1 MATPLD
7 LLQRRP
13 TDEAVAALSQRAG
26 LASSNTAP
34 SALHGGSLLDHARAS
49 LRRASINPDGRTA
62 EEVFAAAFT
71 QGVSDFPVLLE
82 NVAHRAIQNGF
93 ATQQPTWRR
102 FCTVGHV
109 VDFRDHPRARVS
121 SIGNLKPV
129 SEHGEYVNGSIPDAE
144 RARVRAGTKGLILNI
159 SRQALVNDDLAALTD
174 IAKGLGESAGRTLES
189 DVYAVLAMNG
199 GLGPVLEDGK
209 TLFHASRGNYV
220 ASGSGS
226 APSYAAFMAAVTAM
240 ASVRDV
246 GGNDYLAL
254 RPSIW
259 HGPLTYTGT
268 VRQLNEG
275 EHIADP
281 VTALA
286 KANGFRNILQDIVGT
301 PRLTGTAWRMFADR
315 MEAPV
320 LEVSFLNGVEEPT
333 VDAQPGFDVDGARFR
348 VAFDYGVTAIDWR
361 GAYMNAGA

>member
-1 MATPLD
+1 MATHLD

-13 TDEAVAALSQRAG
+13 TDEAIAALSQRAG
-26 LASSNTAP
+26 LAGSDTP
-34 SALHGGSLLDHARAS
+34 SGALHGGSLLDHARAS

-71 QGVSDFPVLLE
+71 QGATDFPVLLE
-82 NVAHRAIQNGF
+82 NVAHKAIQKGF

-102 FCTVGHV
+102 FCAVGSV
-109 VDFRDHPRARVS
+109 SDFRDHPRYRDS
-121 SIGNLKPV
+121 SIGNLKPL

-174 IAKGLGESAGRTLES
+174 PAKGLGESAGRTLES
-189 DVYAVLAMNG
+189 DVYAVLALNG

-220 ASGSGS
+220 APGSGS

-259 HGPLTYTGT
+259 HGPLTYAGI

-275 EHIADP
+275 EHFADP

-286 KANGFRNILQDIVGT
+286 KANGFRNTLQDIVGT

-333 VDAQPGFDVDGARFR
+333 VDAQPGFDLDGVRFR
-348 VAFDYGVTAIDWR
+348 VAFDYGVTAVDWR